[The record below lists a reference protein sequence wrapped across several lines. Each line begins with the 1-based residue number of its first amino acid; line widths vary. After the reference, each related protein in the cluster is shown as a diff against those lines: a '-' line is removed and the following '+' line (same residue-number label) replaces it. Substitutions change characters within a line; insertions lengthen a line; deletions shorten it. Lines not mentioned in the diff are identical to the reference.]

1 MKFPWSS
8 QKMDSEFFT
17 GNNTLLNIPQTKG
30 EGPNKNPQINNNNN
44 NNNSII
50 IIIIIIIII

>member
-1 MKFPWSS
+1 
-8 QKMDSEFFT
+8 MDSEFFT